1 MNTGQTIFG
10 KNNTGEITTGN
21 LPDPV
26 NADLLG
32 ARYRLMFESAHDAI
46 LLMDRDVFIECN
58 PKTLEI
64 FGCTRDQIVGK
75 TPVDFSPEFQPGGRL
90 SAELAIEWI
99 ESSLTGKNQTFE
111 WTHTR
116 SDGTQFEA
124 EVSLN
129 SLQFE
134 GSRIL
139 QASVRDVSSR
149 HRLTERLQRLSDC
162 MLSFTADPGYNLNR
176 LIALCG
182 EFFGA
187 SFVLY
192 YRKCDHNLELAAQWN
207 VPEGFEPEASSLEN
221 YCREIMD
228 KEMHDVQVLNNLR
241 DCPCSKNNLN
251 ILQFG
256 LNSCM
261 GKVVRVDKNPVG
273 MIRAVFRDNYHPDD
287 HEKQFLS
294 LIANAIGV
302 EEERRIY
309 QDQLMQYANDLKMMN
324 EAKNKFFSIISH
336 DLKGPFNAIMGF
348 SDILTTEWDDY
359 SDEER
364 RHFIRNIYNSAT
376 NTFRLVENLLEWA
389 RTQTGQSQINPVLI
403 DLSVLANEMVIQLRE
418 MAERKQIKLYPAINF
433 NTMVYADEN
442 MLKTVLRNLLTNAIK
457 FTMPGGMVSVSSR
470 SMTEPEVDKA
480 MVEVSVHDNGIGIPQ
495 EILSRLFVIGEK
507 VSRPGTSQEKGTGL
521 GLIICREFLEKNGGT
536 IHAQSEEGKGSRFYF
551 RLPERE
557 GK

>member
-1 MNTGQTIFG
+1 MNTGQNISG
-10 KNNTGEITTGN
+10 KNNTGENTTGN
-21 LPDPV
+21 LPGNV
-26 NADLLG
+26 NADLLE
-32 ARYRLMFESAHDAI
+32 ARYRLMFESANDAI

-58 PKTLEI
+58 PKALEI

-75 TPVDFSPEFQPGGRL
+75 SPVVFSPEFQPNGRL
-90 SAELAIEWI
+90 STELAIEMI
-99 ESSLTGKNQTFE
+99 ESSLTGNNQTFE
-111 WTHTR
+111 WTHIR
-116 SDGTQFEA
+116 PDGTRFKA

-129 SLQFE
+129 SIRFE

-139 QASVRDVSSR
+139 QASVRDVTAR
-149 HRLTERLQRLSDC
+149 DRLTDRLRRLSDC
-162 MLSFTADPGYNLNR
+162 MLSFTADPGNNLN
-176 LIALCG
+176 LLVTLCG
-182 EFFGA
+182 EIFGA
-187 SFVLY
+187 YFVLY
-192 YRKCDHNLELAAQWN
+192 NRMDDGKLNPAAWWN
-207 VPEGFEPEASSLEN
+207 IPDGYEPEAASLES
-221 YCREIMD
+221 YCH
-228 KEMHDVQVLNNLR
+228 EMIDGDMHEVQILNDLQKSPYRNH
-241 DCPCSKNNLN
+241 PN
-251 ILQFG
+251 ILKYG
-256 LNSCM
+256 LATCL
-261 GKVVRVDKNPVG
+261 GIVVRVDKKPVG
-273 MIRAVFRDNYHPDD
+273 LICSVFRETFHPDD
-287 HEKQFLS
+287 HEKNFLS
-294 LIANAIGV
+294 LIASAIGV

-309 QDQLMQYANDLKMMN
+309 QDQLMRYANDLKLMN

-364 RHFIRNIYNSAT
+364 RHFIRNIYNSAS

-418 MAERKQIKLYPAINF
+418 LADRKQIKLYPAINF

-457 FTMPGGMVSVSSR
+457 FTMPGGMVTVSSR
-470 SMTEPEVDKA
+470 SIAEPEGNKA
-480 MVEVSVHDNGIGIPQ
+480 MVEVSVRDNGIGIPQ

-521 GLIICREFLEKNGGT
+521 GLIICREFIEKNGGA
-536 IHAQSEEGKGSRFYF
+536 IHAESEEGKGSRFYF
-551 RLPERE
+551 RLPEGE

>member
-1 MNTGQTIFG
+1 MNTGQNISG
-10 KNNTGEITTGN
+10 KNNTGENTTGN
-21 LPDPV
+21 LPGNV
-26 NADLLG
+26 NADLLE
-32 ARYRLMFESAHDAI
+32 ARYRLMFESANDAI

-58 PKTLEI
+58 PKALEI

-75 TPVDFSPEFQPGGRL
+75 SPVVFSPEFQPNRRL
-90 SAELAIEWI
+90 STELALEMI
-99 ESSLTGKNQTFE
+99 ESSLTGNNQTFE
-111 WTHTR
+111 WTHMR
-116 SDGTQFEA
+116 PDGTRFRA

-129 SLQFE
+129 SIQFE

-139 QASVRDVSSR
+139 QASVRDVTAR
-149 HRLTERLQRLSDC
+149 DRLTGRLRRLSDC
-162 MLSFTADPGYNLNR
+162 MLSFTADPGNNLN
-176 LIALCG
+176 LLVTLCG
-182 EFFGA
+182 EIFGA
-187 SFVLY
+187 YFVLY
-192 YRKCDHNLELAAQWN
+192 NRMDDGKLNPAAWWN
-207 VPEGFEPEASSLEN
+207 IPDGYEPEATSRES
-221 YCREIMD
+221 YCH
-228 KEMHDVQVLNNLR
+228 EMIDNDIQEVQVLNDLQNSAYR
-241 DCPCSKNNLN
+241 NHPN
-251 ILQFG
+251 IKKYG
-256 LNSCM
+256 LTSCL
-261 GKVVRVDKNPVG
+261 GKVVRVDKKPVG
-273 MIRAVFRDNYHPDD
+273 LIRSVFREKFHPDD
-287 HEKQFLS
+287 HEKNFLS
-294 LIANAIGV
+294 LIATAIGV

-309 QDQLMQYANDLKMMN
+309 QDQLMRYANDLKLMN

-364 RHFIRNIYNSAT
+364 RHFIRNIYNSAS

-418 MAERKQIKLYPAINF
+418 LADRKQIKLYPAINF

-457 FTMPGGMVSVSSR
+457 FTMPGGMVTVSSR
-470 SMTEPEVDKA
+470 SIAEPEGNKA
-480 MVEVSVHDNGIGIPQ
+480 MVEVSVRDNGIGIPQ

-521 GLIICREFLEKNGGT
+521 GLIICREFIEKNGGA
-536 IHAQSEEGKGSRFYF
+536 IHAESEEGKGSRFYF
-551 RLPERE
+551 RLPEGE